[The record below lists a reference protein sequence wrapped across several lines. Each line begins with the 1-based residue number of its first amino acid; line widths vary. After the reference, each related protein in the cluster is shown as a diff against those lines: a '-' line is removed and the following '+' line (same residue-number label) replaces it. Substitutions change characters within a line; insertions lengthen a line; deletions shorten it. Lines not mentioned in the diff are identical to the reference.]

1 MMITV
6 PVQAACNTILY
17 KAFNEK
23 ISVTPMKLQKLLY
36 FSHREYLKKT
46 EHPLFSERF
55 EPWPYGPVLPSVY
68 EEFKS
73 FRSDPITMFAKNADG
88 SVSLLSEQGVPE
100 ACQAINT
107 VWQKYKFWSGI
118 ELSKLT
124 HQDGSAWRKAKDS
137 RSPFLEEKDIRAEE
151 IN

>member
-17 KAFNEK
+17 KAFNEE
-23 ISVTPMKLQKLLY
+23 IPVTPMKLQKLLY

-46 EHPLFSERF
+46 GQPLFNERF

-68 EEFKS
+68 EEFRS
-73 FRSDPITMFAKNADG
+73 FHSDKITMFAKNADG
-88 SVSLLSEQGVPE
+88 SASILSEQGAPK

-107 VWQKYKFWSGI
+107 VWERYKWYSGI
-118 ELSKLT
+118 ELSTMT
-124 HQDGSAWRKAKDS
+124 HMAGSAWRKAMDGKL
-137 RSPFLEEKDIRAEE
+137 PFLREEDIKAEE